1 MRSPK
6 HDVAF
11 VPSLSGALVQAGG
24 GRALSTLRSSLYL
37 NALYHESFE
46 VGDKNRFVVP

>member
-11 VPSLSGALVQAGG
+11 VPSLSGALVRGG

-37 NALYHESFE
+37 NALCHESFE

>member
-24 GRALSTLRSSLYL
+24 GSGFIDAEIQFIFERSLSREL
-37 NALYHESFE
+37 
-46 VGDKNRFVVP
+46 

>member
-11 VPSLSGALVQAGG
+11 VPSLSGALVQGG
-24 GRALSTLRSSLYL
+24 ESGFIDAEIQFIFERSLSREL
-37 NALYHESFE
+37 
-46 VGDKNRFVVP
+46 

>member
-11 VPSLSGALVQAGG
+11 VPSLSGALVQG

-37 NALYHESFE
+37 NALCHESFE

>member
-11 VPSLSGALVQAGG
+11 VPSLSGALVRGG
-24 GRALSTLRSSLYL
+24 SGFIDAEIQFIFERSLSREL
-37 NALYHESFE
+37 
-46 VGDKNRFVVP
+46 